1 MEKKRPTIGFL
12 VNLGENSTYYEKRE
26 RIYVSAVEKSGGVPL
41 VLPYCDG
48 AELDRFVEECDGFFF
63 TGGADVA
70 PERYGEARSDACGE
84 VEMKR
89 DDLEFRAFEKII
101 KTEKPILAICRGMQ
115 LINVAL
121 GGTLYQD
128 IPSEIKTEILH
139 RQTEP
144 LLEISHEV
152 SVLPNTPLFDLV
164 GKNRVAANSFHHQCI
179 KSFGK
184 GLLPMAK
191 ADDGIV
197 EAVYLDGAR
206 YLRAYQWHP
215 ERICDRNRENRLI
228 FDDFIKACLTSG
240 A

>member
-1 MEKKRPTIGFL
+1 MDNKKPTIGFL
-12 VNLGENSTYYEKRE
+12 VNLGENCVYEQRE
-26 RIYVSAVEKSGGVPL
+26 CFYRSAVEKSGGVPL

-101 KTEKPILAICRGMQ
+101 KTEKPILGVCRGMQ

-128 IPSEIKTEILH
+128 IPSEIETEIAH
-139 RQTEP
+139 RQKEDKTLP
-144 LLEISHEV
+144 SHEV
-152 SVLPNTPLFDLV
+152 AVLPNTPIFDLF
-164 GKNRVAANSFHHQCI
+164 GKDRATANSFHHQCV
-179 KSFGK
+179 KSLGK

-191 ADDGIV
+191 ADDGII
-197 EAVYLDGAR
+197 EAVYLDGSR

-215 ERICDRNRENRLI
+215 ERLCEQNRENRLV
-228 FDDFIKACLTSG
+228 FDDFIKACLL
-240 A
+240 